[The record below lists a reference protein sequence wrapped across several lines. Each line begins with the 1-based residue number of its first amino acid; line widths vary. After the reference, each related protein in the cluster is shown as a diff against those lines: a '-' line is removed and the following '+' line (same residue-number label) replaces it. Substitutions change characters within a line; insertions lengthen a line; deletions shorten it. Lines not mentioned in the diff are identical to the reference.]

1 MKFRALS
8 RGWRYNRQMDHDSKH
23 HPQDYNPTDFQADNS
38 IAALWSM
45 MLPGLGQLMK
55 GQVMPGIFWA
65 LLVGFGYFSYFWP
78 GLCLHALC
86 IVDAAFNKGHNSWI
100 GFETPAK
107 KVFFLTLILGLLSYI
122 VIRNF

>member
-1 MKFRALS
+1 M
-8 RGWRYNRQMDHDSKH
+8 NN
-23 HPQDYNPTDFQADNS
+23 NPVNHKVDNS

-65 LLVGFGYFSYFWP
+65 LFVGFGYFSFFWP
-78 GLCLHALC
+78 GLLFHAGC
-86 IVDAAFNKGHNSWI
+86 ILDAAFNKGDNTWI
-100 GFETPAK
+100 GLNTWPKRITF
-107 KVFFLTLILGLLSYI
+107 VTLVLALLIYI